1 MRIGNKE
8 VVYSTGLIMPN
19 NEEAQV
25 DLVFSG
31 ERISLG
37 ISFREENGPQ
47 KNTSRIDAKVV
58 NGQLR
63 LTFVNW
69 NNPIG
74 TATTEPMELGTLK
87 DGRSVFLMVATWSI
101 GTTMKMD
108 LQCLLGQKDS

>member
-1 MRIGNKE
+1 MRIGDKE
-8 VVYSTGLIMPN
+8 VVYSTWLIMPS
-19 NEEAQV
+19 NEEAHL

-31 ERISLG
+31 ERIPLG
-37 ISFREENGPQ
+37 ISFREENGSK
-47 KNTSRIDAKVV
+47 KNTSRIDVKVV

-63 LTFVNW
+63 LTFINW

-74 TATTEPMELGTLK
+74 TATTEPMEFATLK
-87 DGRSVFLMVATWSI
+87 DGSSVFLMIATWSI